1 MTEFDYGS
9 TEVSG
14 GGAAPSNNT
23 MALVSLISS
32 ILGLT
37 LLPIIGSIV
46 GLITGYMA
54 KKQIEESG
62 GVEGG
67 EDLAKWGIILG
78 WVGIAL
84 FVLGCCV
91 FFVFFGGM
99 AMLSGTESL
108 VLPAVFAL

>member
-14 GGAAPSNNT
+14 GGAAPENNT

-37 LLPIIGSIV
+37 LLPILGSII

-54 KKQIEESG
+54 KKQIEESNG
-62 GVEGG
+62 AEGG
-67 EDLAKWGIILG
+67 ADLAKWGIILG
-78 WVGIAL
+78 WIGIGI

-99 AMLSGTESL
+99 AMLSGSQSF

>member
-9 TEVSG
+9 GEVSG
-14 GGAAPSNNT
+14 GSAAPENNT

-37 LLPIIGSIV
+37 ILPILGSIV

-62 GVEGG
+62 GAEGG
-67 EDLAKWGIILG
+67 ENLAKWGIILG
-78 WVGIAL
+78 WVGIGL
-84 FVLGCCV
+84 TVLGCCL

-99 AMLSGTESL
+99 AMLGGMQSF
-108 VLPAVFAL
+108 VLPALFAL